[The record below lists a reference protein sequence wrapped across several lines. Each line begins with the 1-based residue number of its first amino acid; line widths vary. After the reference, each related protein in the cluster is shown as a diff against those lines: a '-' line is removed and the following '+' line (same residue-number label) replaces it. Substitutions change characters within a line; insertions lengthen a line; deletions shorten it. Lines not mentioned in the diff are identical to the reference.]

1 MAHRRGVRIVRG
13 TQPEHLKAFY
23 RLHLQTRRR
32 QGVPI
37 QPWRFFETLGRTMF
51 GQGLGFVLLAYH
63 EEECLAG
70 AVFLHWRGTLTYKY
84 SASSMRGLPLR
95 PNALLLSTAIRW
107 GCEQGYRMLDFGK
120 SHLGNSGLRAFKS
133 GWGATEVPLTYSF
146 LSSRPAESGRAR
158 LLPLLQAVI
167 RHSPAFV
174 CRAAGQLF
182 YKHFGC

>member
-1 MAHRRGVRIVRG
+1 
-13 TQPEHLKAFY
+13 
-23 RLHLQTRRR
+23 
-32 QGVPI
+32 
-37 QPWRFFETLGRTMF
+37 
-51 GQGLGFVLLAYH
+51 
-63 EEECLAG
+63 
-70 AVFLHWRGTLTYKY
+70 
-84 SASSMRGLPLR
+84 MRGLPLR